1 MNCVLQKRMWL
12 AGASLLAIVLGSGD
26 ASAVVFGV
34 PESVQY
40 VVPSTGYYD
49 FRVAGADGGGS
60 VRGGIG
66 AIVGGELFFAAGDK
80 LDIVVGGVGGDNG
93 PEGSGGSGGGGS
105 FVNPGSLLFAAGGGG
120 GADFTANYG
129 APGIGSGGHPAGLA
143 SYGGAPGSGIPMFFP
158 ESYGVP
164 GLPAQGGD
172 FPNGGQGAQACFPG
186 GFCIPA
192 APNGGYGGGGGGG
205 YETGG
210 GGGGAPG
217 GGYGNTY
224 SNAGGY
230 SYVTKTA
237 RNAFGVTGGNMNG
250 YMGNGYVSI
259 NFVAAPEPSTWA
271 MTLTGFAG
279 RGWLARLRR
288 RKTSP
293 A

>member
-1 MNCVLQKRMWL
+1 MNRILQKRMWL
-12 AGASLLAIVLGSGD
+12 AGASLLAIVLGSGN
-26 ASAVVFGV
+26 ASAVVFGG

-49 FRVAGADGGGS
+49 FRVAGADGGGFAAPA
-60 VRGGIG
+60 GIG
-66 AIVGGELFFAAGDK
+66 ATAGGELFFDAGDT
-80 LDIVVGGVGGDNG
+80 LDIVVGGFGGLGDLQ
-93 PEGSGGSGGGGS
+93 EGSGGGGGGGS
-105 FVNPGSLLFAAGGGG
+105 FVDPGSLLFAAGGGG
-120 GADFTANYG
+120 GGSFGADYG
-129 APGIGSGGHPAGLA
+129 APGIGSGGRPAGLA
-143 SYGGAPGSGIPMFFP
+143 SYGGAGGYGIPMFFP
-158 ESYGVP
+158 GSDGVP

-172 FPNGGQGAQACFPG
+172 FPNGGLGAQACFPG
-186 GFCIPA
+186 GSCIPV
-192 APNGGYGGGGGGG
+192 APSGGYGGGGGGG
-205 YETGG
+205 YCCGG

-217 GGYGNTY
+217 GSGGQ
-224 SNAGGY
+224 GGY

-237 RNAFGVTGGNMNG
+237 RNAFGITGGNMNG

-279 RGWLARLRR
+279 LGWLARLRR